1 MFADDKHAR
10 RASGRGRKGRI
21 RMGVFK
27 RAVLWDYG
35 RETSI
40 YVIFCLLIVAFIFLT
55 PRSWFDKREK
65 LATQTSR
72 LIVKAEDFSPDR
84 ATLERRVRELS
95 GNPSAVVVETREK
108 KNARGETV
116 YEIEIR

>member
-1 MFADDKHAR
+1 
-10 RASGRGRKGRI
+10 
-21 RMGVFK
+21 MGVFK

-40 YVIFCLLIVAFIFLT
+40 YVIFCLLIVAFIFFT
-55 PRSWFDKREK
+55 PRSWFDKRER

>member
-1 MFADDKHAR
+1 M
-10 RASGRGRKGRI
+10 SI
-21 RMGVFK
+21 FK
-27 RAVLWDYG
+27 RFILWNYG
-35 RETSI
+35 RETSV

-55 PRSWFDKREK
+55 PKSWFDKRER

-84 ATLERRVRELS
+84 NTLAIKVRELS
-95 GNPSAVVVETREK
+95 GNPNAEVVETREK
-108 KNARGETV
+108 KNALGETV